1 MGEKDIFPGGRTS
14 IMGDPGLIPG
24 GYGHPCLWCGEPSP
38 RESFCSDSC
47 QDRFMSWLQTEPAS
61 LRGVLPPFW
70 NIIRRSAL
78 QRDGYRCQVCGG
90 GVLTSRFIMS
100 SRSRPGET
108 PPRGT
113 SGFSAVHAIRE
124 SMAARQNPGRDG
136 SGYGSGTSRCMSRHR
151 GSVTR
156 SDRPVLTGSHR
167 SPRSLSS
174 TPVLPRTGYHS
185 AG

>member
-1 MGEKDIFPGGRTS
+1 MGEKDIFPRGRTS

-90 GVLTSRFIMS
+90 GTDLSVHHVIPLSAGGDSTPGNLRVLCRSCHQREHGRPAEPRKRRFRVRIRHQPMYVPASRFGDWIRS
-100 SRSRPGET
+100 SCP
-108 PPRGT
+108 
-113 SGFSAVHAIRE
+113 
-124 SMAARQNPGRDG
+124 DG
-136 SGYGSGTSRCMSRHR
+136 
-151 GSVTR
+151 
-156 SDRPVLTGSHR
+156 
-167 SPRSLSS
+167 
-174 TPVLPRTGYHS
+174 
-185 AG
+185 